1 MAWMPQQDMTEPTQG
16 IAFHSGA
23 PRPLPARRSGF
34 TLVEI
39 LIVIVIIGALA
50 GMAVVNLGGSGR
62 GAELEREARRMH
74 AVMRMAS
81 EEAILESREMGLLLD
96 QNLYRIVEYDAQTG
110 RWGRSA
116 NPEFGDHLI
125 AEGFI
130 AALAIDGGQP
140 RLGIRRSEMPS
151 ILFLSS
157 GEVTPFE
164 LELED
169 VEEVGQRFR
178 IGSDGYSDIQLEI
191 LEAIGQ

>member
-1 MAWMPQQDMTEPTQG
+1 MTRPTPFPVQLAG
-16 IAFHSGA
+16 PGRYTTASRA
-23 PRPLPARRSGF
+23 GF

-50 GMAVVNLGGSGR
+50 GMTVVNLGGSGR
-62 GAELEREARRMH
+62 GPELEREARRIH
-74 AVMRMAS
+74 AIMRMAS
-81 EEAILESREMGLLLD
+81 DESILESVEMGFLLD
-96 QNLYRIVEYDAQTG
+96 QNLYRIVRYDAETG
-110 RWGRSA
+110 RWNRA
-116 NPEFGDHLI
+116 DNPEFGDHII

-130 AALAIDGGQP
+130 AALAVEGGQP
-140 RLGIRRSEMPS
+140 ELGIRRSEMPS

-169 VEEVGQRFR
+169 AEEVGQRYR
-178 IGSDGYSDIQLEI
+178 IGSDGFSDIRLET

>member
-1 MAWMPQQDMTEPTQG
+1 MACLLHPNRHTPVECRTHRVAEP
-16 IAFHSGA
+16 
-23 PRPLPARRSGF
+23 GF

-62 GAELEREARRMH
+62 GPELEREARRMH
-74 AVMRMAS
+74 ALMRMAS
-81 EEAILESREMGLLLD
+81 EQAILESEEMGFLLD
-96 QNLYRIVEYDAQTG
+96 QNLYRIVQYDAETG
-110 RWGRSA
+110 RWAKAAS
-116 NPEFGDHLI
+116 PEFGDHII

-130 AALAIDGGQP
+130 AALVVEGGQP

-151 ILFLSS
+151 VLFLSS

-169 VEEVGQRFR
+169 VEEPGQRYR
-178 IGSDGYSDIQLEI
+178 IGSDGFSDIELEV